1 VKDAEMVNTVMVAGR
16 FVRLGNLHP
25 ANRYEHIAWLRMGMQ
40 TTWKQNWFPAR
51 GEAPDED

>member
-1 VKDAEMVNTVMVAGR
+1 MVNTIMVAGR

-40 TTWKQNWFPAR
+40 TTWKQNWFRTR
-51 GEAPDED
+51 GKATDEN